1 MSDLQGSSVLAA
13 DFGSVNTRVVLI
25 DLVDGEYRLVARGE
39 GHTTVGYPVDDISV
53 GLARVLHTIS
63 DATGRKFYD
72 DDGQIITPEQDD
84 RSGVDY
90 FLTTASAGRPMRA
103 VLVGLMPDVSL
114 ETAQRT
120 VAGAYVEVV
129 ATLHLGDEMT
139 EEERLNAILLSYPDL
154 IFISGGTEGG
164 AQSALLAI
172 TEVVKLAI
180 SLIDPAQRPVVI
192 YAGNSQ
198 LIGGI
203 TDQFEG
209 LVPMLIAENI
219 RPLMDKENLASA
231 AEELGTAYTTYK
243 ERQGSGFDIIA
254 GMSNTGIQPTSSSYH
269 IITDYYMRS
278 RKENVIAIDFGS
290 GTSVISVGFNG
301 YVDTSISPNLGL
313 GHSAN
318 RLVELVDPESIA
330 SWLPFVPQRG
340 EIVNYALNKSLRP
353 ASIPMNLRELY
364 LEHAL
369 LRAGIQQ
376 LMKQTRSTW
385 RGVVD
390 RGALPPIGL
399 IIGAGAPLTHT
410 GHPGFDTMLLLDA
423 IQPEGIT
430 EIKADPH
437 ALIPALGALS
447 AANPDAVVQI
457 LDGKNLEHLGAVIN
471 VSGQPTPDK
480 RAIKLKV
487 KTEDGEEFDE
497 EVEGGKIW
505 ALPLPINHKLE
516 IQMQLSRGLTV
527 GGKSKLKVTVA
538 GGAAGLIF
546 DTRGRPLPLGET
558 SQERAE
564 QLPQWLSEITGDT
577 PHEIP
582 TRWLRVDETESDE
595 ESEIMV
601 EEPDKKRRGLFGLFG
616 GGRRKKDTEDTD
628 EQDQLSAFDSM
639 EDDFDSFLD
648 SDADDSDEEKDELDE
663 ELGSLRDLL

>member
-353 ASIPMNLRELY
+353 ASIPM
-364 LEHAL
+364 
-369 LRAGIQQ
+369 
-376 LMKQTRSTW
+376 TST
-385 RGVVD
+385 
-390 RGALPPIGL
+390 
-399 IIGAGAPLTHT
+399 
-410 GHPGFDTMLLLDA
+410 
-423 IQPEGIT
+423 
-430 EIKADPH
+430 
-437 ALIPALGALS
+437 
-447 AANPDAVVQI
+447 
-457 LDGKNLEHLGAVIN
+457 
-471 VSGQPTPDK
+471 
-480 RAIKLKV
+480 
-487 KTEDGEEFDE
+487 
-497 EVEGGKIW
+497 
-505 ALPLPINHKLE
+505 
-516 IQMQLSRGLTV
+516 
-527 GGKSKLKVTVA
+527 
-538 GGAAGLIF
+538 
-546 DTRGRPLPLGET
+546 
-558 SQERAE
+558 
-564 QLPQWLSEITGDT
+564 
-577 PHEIP
+577 
-582 TRWLRVDETESDE
+582 
-595 ESEIMV
+595 
-601 EEPDKKRRGLFGLFG
+601 
-616 GGRRKKDTEDTD
+616 
-628 EQDQLSAFDSM
+628 
-639 EDDFDSFLD
+639 
-648 SDADDSDEEKDELDE
+648 
-663 ELGSLRDLL
+663 